1 MPQPPLPQPPA
12 GSVTVTLTPD
22 QWKLLQQLLH
32 LGPPHLNL
40 PLSTGTIGFDIFPN
54 TITALPSGTDL
65 TQHQLYQLID
75 GVTFSADPGPGGVY
89 AVTDPSGRSR
99 NVLSLAAPPTIPWFN
114 AHTGAIK
121 ATFNPPVRTASI
133 DAAPGVFE
141 TGEVKNEPYIAAFDA
156 SGAFIPNTEILYPFQ
171 HGDPRWGTWQTLTIA
186 RPQADI
192 AAVEFSVQQ
201 TQGGSDVLGI
211 FDNLHYER

>member
-99 NVLSLAAPPTIPWFN
+99 NVLSLAAPPTIPWFSGRHRRRRVLS
-114 AHTGAIK
+114 AA
-121 ATFNPPVRTASI
+121 
-133 DAAPGVFE
+133 DARRLGRARHLRQP
-141 TGEVKNEPYIAAFDA
+141 ALRA
-156 SGAFIPNTEILYPFQ
+156 
-171 HGDPRWGTWQTLTIA
+171 LT
-186 RPQADI
+186 
-192 AAVEFSVQQ
+192 VQQ
-201 TQGGSDVLGI
+201 VVDGVVNRLRA
-211 FDNLHYER
+211 HRERGATAG